1 MAVILHRKVR
11 IRWPHRCRAMEK
23 WGIIIQVLQRF
34 NIGMPVSQM
43 VWITRN
49 CYMGVKCWEVATL
62 EQRASET
69 SGKEAVQVVVV
80 K

>member
-1 MAVILHRKVR
+1 MQMWA
-11 IRWPHRCRAMEK
+11 
-23 WGIIIQVLQRF
+23 IIIQVLQCF

-49 CYMGVKCWEVATL
+49 SYMVVKRLAVATL
-62 EQRASET
+62 EQRVSET
-69 SGKEAVQVVVV
+69 SGKEAIQVVVV

>member
-1 MAVILHRKVR
+1 
-11 IRWPHRCRAMEK
+11 MEK
-23 WGIIIQVLQRF
+23 WRIIIQVLQCF
-34 NIGMPVSQM
+34 NIGMSMSQM
-43 VWITRN
+43 VWIARDSH
-49 CYMGVKCWEVATL
+49 MGVKCLEVATL